1 MNPELELDALARD
14 EDGRIKERDRAT
26 QARQLIDNPLWQE
39 TFKQIE
45 DELMDRLMSAD
56 TGEVAMGYKDAVNML
71 KQIKKEFET
80 CLETGKLAA
89 IQLEKIQ
96 ERRTFLS
103 KARKLWR
110 AA

>member
-1 MNPELELDALARD
+1 MNPELELEALARD
-14 EDGRIKERDRAT
+14 EDGRIKETTRAN

-56 TGEVAMGYKDAVNML
+56 NGETAMGYKNALNML
-71 KQIKKEFET
+71 KQIRSEFEK
-80 CLETGKLAA
+80 CLETGKLAS
-89 IQLEKIQ
+89 IQLEKIR
-96 ERRTFLS
+96 ERRKILDRLKRFG
-103 KARKLWR
+103 R